1 MFGQNLIN
9 VKLSD
14 ILWNLS
20 LILFGFRFPYSQL
33 KMATHVKIY
42 LYLRVTTV
50 EGENMFTFRL
60 LSQEAACALYR
71 SITEYH
77 AFYRCETVR
86 NAVTDQFT
94 RDLKETLISFFG
106 DEESEKKYIFD
117 VQRTSREVYDHCRRV
132 LYKRGCDPIQNNAA
146 RFQFEDR
153 PQNADAHAVQL
164 QEQLTRMEDSF
175 KCKICMDSQINT
187 VFCPCGHMVS
197 CNSCASKVDSCPI
210 CRGNIERVQLV
221 FFPVAVGKS

>member
-1 MFGQNLIN
+1 
-9 VKLSD
+9 
-14 ILWNLS
+14 
-20 LILFGFRFPYSQL
+20 
-33 KMATHVKIY
+33 MATHVKNH
-42 LYLRVTTV
+42 LYLRVITL

-94 RDLKETLISFFG
+94 RDLRETLISFFG

-132 LYKRGCDPIQNNAA
+132 LYKRGCDPIQNNVA

-197 CNSCASKVDSCPI
+197 CNLCASKVDSCPI
-210 CRGNIERVQLV
+210 CRGNIERVQHV
-221 FFPVAVGKS
+221 FFPLSVGKS